1 MAFFIFS
8 QPLIAWRASLG
19 TPRPSTPIVPAS
31 ARVAGPWQRSMGDE
45 SGVFNSRAEYLLKLD
60 LTTAVQDV
68 LAMVTSEKVATQP
81 WRNVLNSHTTNRP
94 WDLGGGVNRIV
105 DCLHTRSTARGWVCA
120 LGMRDLFVKGDGLH
134 LQVTISRPLAASKKD
149 TEAEACKA
157 FLGHLLV
164 IGVERVHICVK
175 HFMRGHDSIADI
187 RERAGRWNSY
197 LLGRTAQ
204 PPPAFGSAATAAAAA
219 ASAASAPPPQSVA
232 PEANPPTAAAAAAP
246 PRQPTPQ
253 PPLPEANPP
262 TAAAA
267 AASAAS
273 APPPPQSVAP
283 AANPPNPPTAA
294 AAAAPPQP
302 TEKRCPPP
310 QGPPLQSVAPKANPS
325 TAAAAAAS
333 AASAPPP
340 PAFGGAATAAAAAAS
355 AASAPPAKHA
365 PPAMLAML
373 QANPPT
379 AAAAA
384 APPQR
389 PTPQP
394 PPPPGPPPQSVAPE
408 ANPPNPPTEATTCEC
423 CNRPPAWHGDPTG
436 TLPLARCASCG
447 LTPSYHYPQCCPWA
461 IPRPKPARQGQQ
473 QMHHQAPQAAVGAQQ
488 EQQLQLLLFQWG
500 HMQQQQQQQQEQQQQ
515 QLLQDQHWEQVQ
527 QQQLLLF

>member
-1 MAFFIFS
+1 
-8 QPLIAWRASLG
+8 
-19 TPRPSTPIVPAS
+19 
-31 ARVAGPWQRSMGDE
+31 MGDE
-45 SGVFNSRAEYLLKLD
+45 SGVFNSRAEYLLKQD

-81 WRNVLNSHTTNRP
+81 WRNILNSHTTNRP

-105 DCLHTRSTARGWVCA
+105 DCLHSRCTAQGWVCA
-120 LGMRDLFVKGDGLH
+120 LGMHDLFVKGDGLH
-134 LQVTISRPLAASKKD
+134 LQVTIPLAASKKD

-197 LLGRTAQ
+197 LLGHTAQ

-246 PRQPTPQ
+246 PQQ
-253 PPLPEANPP
+253 
-262 TAAAA
+262 
-267 AASAAS
+267 
-273 APPPPQSVAP
+273 
-283 AANPPNPPTAA
+283 
-294 AAAAPPQP
+294 
-302 TEKRCPPP
+302 
-310 QGPPLQSVAPKANPS
+310 
-325 TAAAAAAS
+325 
-333 AASAPPP
+333 
-340 PAFGGAATAAAAAAS
+340 
-355 AASAPPAKHA
+355 
-365 PPAMLAML
+365 
-373 QANPPT
+373 
-379 AAAAA
+379 
-384 APPQR
+384 

-394 PPPPGPPPQSVAPE
+394 PPPPGPPPQSAAP
-408 ANPPNPPTEATTCEC
+408 AASPPRRPPPPLTCEC

-461 IPRPKPARQGQQ
+461 IPRPKPASQGQQ

-500 HMQQQQQQQQEQQQQ
+500 HMQQQQKQQQEQQQQ
-515 QLLQDQHWEQVQ
+515 LEDQHWEQVQ
-527 QQQLLLF
+527 QQQLLLLQQQQLEQQQMELQEVRAQLEQLGRSPSQPAQPEPLEPMLVHIMTRPDLPAVATTHAQTSAIQLLPAPLALGSTSNVVSAIAPATAGCAANRAAGPWQH